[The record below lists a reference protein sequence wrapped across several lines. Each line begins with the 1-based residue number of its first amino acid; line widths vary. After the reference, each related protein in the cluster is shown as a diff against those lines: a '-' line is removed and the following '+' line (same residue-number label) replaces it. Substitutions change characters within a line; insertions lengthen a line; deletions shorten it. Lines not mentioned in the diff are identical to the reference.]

1 MLIRDELWFGRGH
14 GLDACNV
21 SLCLDIFVY

>member
-1 MLIRDELWFGRGH
+1 MLIRDELRFGRGQ
-14 GLDACNV
+14 GLVACNV